1 MDRVIT
7 GDETLE
13 SPESDDKCN
22 SDPELVVPILALAVV
37 MKTEM
42 TSLSEVT
49 SEDFSV
55 SIVLFHIGSEVILDF
70 KFMSLRSVVSLCTG
84 MLRDTDVAVEE
95 R

>member
-1 MDRVIT
+1 MDRLIT

-13 SPESDDKCN
+13 SPGSDDKCD
-22 SDPELVVPILALAVV
+22 SDPELVGPELVLSVV

-42 TSLSEVT
+42 TSLSEVA

-55 SIVLFHIGSEVILDF
+55 SIVLLHIGSEVILDF

-84 MLRDTDVAVEE
+84 VLRDTDVAVKE